1 CAGAPA
7 THNIAAAAANV
18 PIAANLFLRITVAL
32 LLCMLTGLAPAW
44 FCFLYANLSGHAPNR
59 WVPNHLTRVASRDGC
74 LGLTSHP
81 GSFDLLAGIDSLS
94 FQRSL
99 HRAAAADWIRVAY
112 ISRFFR
118 QWAEMGSS
126 NDSLRSFLAGL
137 FRTAVSAAQ

>member
-1 CAGAPA
+1 
-7 THNIAAAAANV
+7 
-18 PIAANLFLRITVAL
+18 
-32 LLCMLTGLAPAW
+32 MLTGFAPAW
-44 FCFLYANLSGHAPNR
+44 FCLLYANLSGHAPNR

-99 HRAAAADWIRVAY
+99 HRAAAVDWIRVAY

-137 FRTAVSAAQ
+137 FRTAVSAAHPATCLPPLLPALPPGRLILLAAGDRKS